1 MRKIQTKEQQK
12 RKERF
17 NQIIIGLILVSL
29 MVMSTLGYSL
39 MSKSTEQKSQKKIIY
54 NGLEFIGTS
63 GFWTLSIN
71 QFKFSF
77 KYNPKEVNKSD
88 FNLSYLDKYYSKP
101 LYIKSEDSDSTNEIY
116 RNLNEIVLRMQPAC
130 LNKSDCSGDYPIKN
144 CSNNFI
150 IIQES
155 NISDI
160 KQTKNCV
167 FIQGKKQDL
176 VKQTDEFLFKII
188 GVEG

>member
-54 NGLEFIGTS
+54 NGLEFIETS